1 VEAIVDAFADLPSE
15 RLVIVGRGPLEQ
27 RLKSI
32 APDNVQVLGMM
43 REPELRW
50 LYAHCQALVAASYED
65 FGLTPVEAMAFGK
78 PSVALRYGGFL
89 ETVIEG
95 ETGVFFDQPTGPA
108 IARAVGQLQRMHYAP
123 ELLAKRAEE
132 YSHTR
137 FEERLHAA
145 VASAAAQ
152 NGVGLPDPFDHTTS
166 D

>member
-1 VEAIVDAFADLPSE
+1 
-15 RLVIVGRGPLEQ
+15 
-27 RLKSI
+27 
-32 APDNVQVLGMM
+32 M

-108 IARAVGQLQRMHYAP
+108 IAHAVGQLQQTHLRSGNPHEAGRRSTP
-123 ELLAKRAEE
+123 RRALRNAC
-132 YSHTR
+132 TR
-137 FEERLHAA
+137 R
-145 VASAAAQ
+145 
-152 NGVGLPDPFDHTTS
+152 
-166 D
+166 